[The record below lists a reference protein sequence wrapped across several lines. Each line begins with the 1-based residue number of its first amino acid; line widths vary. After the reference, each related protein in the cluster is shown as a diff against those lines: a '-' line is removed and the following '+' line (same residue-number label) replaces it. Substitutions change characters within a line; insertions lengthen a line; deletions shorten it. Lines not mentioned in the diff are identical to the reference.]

1 MHFPQRTI
9 VCCTLLAVLVAMP
22 LAYGDAL
29 APGLVTPDEL
39 KWTTGPTGNPQARIT
54 GDAAKPGMYMY
65 RSRFPA
71 ITKCSRI
78 SIRMS
83 GWGWWCRARCWSATA
98 KTSTKAG

>member
-1 MHFPQRTI
+1 MQKNRR
-9 VCCTLLAVLVAMP
+9 CLLISALFALLTTTP

-54 GDAAKPGMYMY
+54 GDSAKAGLYMY

-71 ITKCSRI
+71 NY
-78 SIRMS
+78 
-83 GWGWWCRARCWSATA
+83 
-98 KTSTKAG
+98 